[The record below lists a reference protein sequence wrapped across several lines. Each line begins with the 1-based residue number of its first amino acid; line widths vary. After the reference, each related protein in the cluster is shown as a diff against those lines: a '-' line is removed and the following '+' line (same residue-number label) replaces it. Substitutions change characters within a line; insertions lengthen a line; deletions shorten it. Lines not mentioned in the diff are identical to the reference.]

1 MRPHHDSHSTP
12 QHVRRVVLPSGKTIE
27 VVYFEEHP
35 DLAAAVDTA
44 ATQRARGTATDLH
57 VCRSCGSHLVYPVE
71 WEEAGPRHWEVTL
84 RCPECTEV
92 VTGVYDQAEVDRFD
106 EVLDDGTDAVVRDL
120 KRLMRANME
129 DEVERF
135 VAALQADLV
144 LPEDF

>member
-1 MRPHHDSHSTP
+1 MRPKPDPHPSH

-35 DLAAAVDTA
+35 GVAAGTA
-44 ATQRARGTATDLH
+44 APTPAVPVDLH
-57 VCRSCGSHLVYPVE
+57 VCATCGSHLVYPVE

-84 RCPECTEV
+84 RCPDCHELA
-92 VTGVYDQAEVDRFD
+92 TGVYDQTTVDRFD

-135 VAALQADLV
+135 VAALQSDLI

>member
-1 MRPHHDSHSTP
+1 MRPKPDPHPSH

-35 DLAAAVDTA
+35 EVAGHAAATDTA
-44 ATQRARGTATDLH
+44 KTAELH
-57 VCRSCGSHLVYPVE
+57 VCRACDSHLVYPLE

-84 RCPECTEV
+84 RCPDCHEV
-92 VTGVYDQAEVDRFD
+92 ATGVYDQTTVDRFD

-135 VAALQADLV
+135 VAALQADV
-144 LPEDF
+144 ILPEDF

>member
-1 MRPHHDSHSTP
+1 MSADHHTH

-27 VVYFEEHP
+27 VVYFEEH
-35 DLAAAVDTA
+35 DR
-44 ATQRARGTATDLH
+44 ATVAPGTATSPGADL
-57 VCRSCGSHLVYPVE
+57 SHCPACASRLVYPLD

-84 RCPECTEV
+84 RCPECYGTH
-92 VTGVYDQAEVDRFD
+92 TGVYDQATVDRFD
-106 EVLDDGTDAVVRDL
+106 EALDDGTDALVRDL

-135 VAALQADLV
+135 AAALHAGAI

>member
-1 MRPHHDSHSTP
+1 MRPKPDPHPSH

-35 DLAAAVDTA
+35 GAVPGGAADAPAPV
-44 ATQRARGTATDLH
+44 GLH
-57 VCRSCGSHLVYPVE
+57 VCQTCGSELVYPLE

-84 RCPECTEV
+84 RCPECHEV
-92 VTGVYDQAEVDRFD
+92 ATGVYDQTTVDRFD
-106 EVLDDGTDAVVRDL
+106 AVLDDGTDAVVRDL

-135 VAALQADLV
+135 VAALQADLI